1 MKHKTVAKF
10 SPEDYPEAVEQNT
23 QFSAQS
29 DAFYAYADHVKT
41 LRTHLGD
48 FKKAALENWGSA
60 GAASQALVDL
70 CTEVEEGGGG
80 GEAAT
85 KALKIRS
92 TVARVQANLHRKVIP
107 ELDNVLLAELDS
119 QAVVFKDIKAKLNKR
134 LETVAEANYY
144 QAKFK
149 QLEELE
155 RTGGDKAPDTVKM
168 QRNREKHQV
177 AKQQLEAETT
187 ALLDSM
193 AKVELERR
201 ALATGN
207 AWSIVQEQFQA

>member
-10 SPEDYPEAVEQNT
+10 SAEEHPEAVERDT

-60 GAASQALVDL
+60 GAASQALVEL
-70 CTEVEEGGGG
+70 SSEAEENGSGSGSTV
-80 GEAAT
+80 AAA
-85 KALKIRS
+85 KAVKIRS
-92 TVARVQANLHRKVIP
+92 SVAKVQASLHRKVIP
-107 ELDNVLLAELDS
+107 DLDNTLLAELDS
-119 QAVVFKDIKAKLNKR
+119 QLAVFKDIKAKLSKR
-134 LETVAEANYY
+134 LETVAEANHY

-149 QLEELE
+149 QLEECE
-155 RTGGDKAPDTVKM
+155 RAGGVKAPDAAKV
-168 QRNREKHQV
+168 QRNREKYQI
-177 AKQQLEAETT
+177 AKEQLEMETT

-201 ALATGN
+201 ALATGR
-207 AWSIVQEQFQA
+207 WFIGQS